1 MAQHNRKI
9 SRCWTTR
16 SVLRQ
21 NERLC
26 TVWAPK
32 LGEGKKATFN
42 DFLITAIT
50 LWILN
55 YFFLVGSKLPS
66 SRTDLCFC
74 TLLDVF
80 SDSKLLYNLGK
91 EIPKTPLTTAR
102 FLKYYWPFFNVMHET
117 INMCYRG
124 TFNRACQ
131 TSRANFFWRK

>member
-1 MAQHNRKI
+1 MVEYNRKI
-9 SRCWTTR
+9 LRCSTTR
-16 SVLRQ
+16 SVPRQ
-21 NERLC
+21 NERLR
-26 TVWAPK
+26 TVWEPK
-32 LGEGKKATFN
+32 LGVGK
-42 DFLITAIT
+42 TAIT

-102 FLKYYWPFFNVMHET
+102 FLKYYWPFFNVMHEK

-131 TSRANFFWRK
+131 ISRANFFWRK

>member
-9 SRCWTTR
+9 SRCSTTR

-102 FLKYYWPFFNVMHET
+102 YLKYYWPFFNVMHEK

-124 TFNRACQ
+124 TFNRTCQ